1 MGEWLSCAPIAAVL
15 QSYCTGLCWRRPVAW
30 PDAGSR
36 GDVILR
42 SCVAVSPGLVA
53 VLVAPFLGAA
63 SALANEPVCVA
74 PNEYDWV
81 VFGPVVRAFCGAAAA
96 EPTPVAVLRGLVT
109 TAPPG
114 PPLKRECGD
123 AQ

>member
-1 MGEWLSCAPIAAVL
+1 M
-15 QSYCTGLCWRRPVAW
+15 
-30 PDAGSR
+30 
-36 GDVILR
+36 ILR

-96 EPTPVAVLRGLVT
+96 EPTPVADVFLLAVHDFRASDAFVAGRTLSWDIV
-109 TAPPG
+109 PPG
-114 PPLKRECGD
+114 SKPVT
-123 AQ
+123 